1 MTTGQKIAALRRERG
16 MTQDALAEALSVT
29 RQAVSKW
36 EADAALP
43 ETGKLLPL
51 ARLLGCTADYLLGS
65 SEAEAGAPQGAPN
78 TAAQS
83 SEPKGAPQ
91 GCKPNTAQ
99 GAPNTAAQSSEP
111 KGAPQ
116 GCESNTAQGAPNTA
130 AQGCEPNTAQGAQQ
144 EPAREKTA
152 RDEAAQKEA
161 AHDEA
166 AREEPAQGRAPFTP
180 YWGLPRRYVWASDFE
195 YKSKRTLFGLPLVH
209 INGKWGGTA
218 KGVVAVGFKACGV
231 VSVGFLSMGVLSAGC
246 LSLGAVSLGA
256 LALGVLALGAVS
268 VGLLLALGAVAAGF
282 VAYGAAAFGG
292 FAAGAFACARYVAVG
307 DHACALIPIAKTFAW
322 GGAVHDFYFLFTAGM
337 PGLQVGYFEGGAFV
351 EGGAALQEACA
362 QYVPAWLQWLAEAFC
377 RLRLY

>member
-1 MTTGQKIAALRRERG
+1 MTTGQKIAALRRGQG

-78 TAAQS
+78 TAAQG
-83 SEPKGAPQ
+83 EP
-91 GCKPNTAQ
+91 
-99 GAPNTAAQSSEP
+99 
-111 KGAPQ
+111 
-116 GCESNTAQGAPNTA
+116 
-130 AQGCEPNTAQGAQQ
+130 Q
-144 EPAREKTA
+144 EPAREKP
-152 RDEAAQKEA
+152 
-161 AHDEA
+161 AHDEPA
-166 AREEPAQGRAPFTP
+166 QEKTAHDEPAQGRAPFTP

-209 INGKWGGTA
+209 INGRWGGTA
-218 KGVVAVGFKACGV
+218 KGVVAVGFKSCGV
-231 VSVGFLSMGVLSAGC
+231 VSVGFLSMGVLSVGC

-307 DHACALIPIAKTFAW
+307 DHACALIPLAKTFAW

-337 PGLQVGYFEGGAFV
+337 PGLQVGYFEGGALV

>member
-65 SEAEAGAPQGAPN
+65 SEAEAGAPQGH
-78 TAAQS
+78 
-83 SEPKGAPQ
+83 EPKGAPQ

-116 GCESNTAQGAPNTA
+116 GCK
-130 AQGCEPNTAQGAQQ
+130 PNTAQGAQQ
-144 EPAREKTA
+144 
-152 RDEAAQKEA
+152 D
-161 AHDEA
+161 
-166 AREEPAQGRAPFTP
+166 PAQGRAPFTP
-180 YWGLPRRYVWASDFE
+180 YWGLPRRYVWAPDFE

-218 KGVVAVGFKACGV
+218 KGVIAVGFNQVKAKRTR
-231 VSVGFLSMGVLSAGC
+231 SEAGI
-246 LSLGAVSLGA
+246 SPH
-256 LALGVLALGAVS
+256 
-268 VGLLLALGAVAAGF
+268 LL
-282 VAYGAAAFGG
+282 
-292 FAAGAFACARYVAVG
+292 R
-307 DHACALIPIAKTFAW
+307 
-322 GGAVHDFYFLFTAGM
+322 
-337 PGLQVGYFEGGAFV
+337 
-351 EGGAALQEACA
+351 
-362 QYVPAWLQWLAEAFC
+362 
-377 RLRLY
+377 

>member
-43 ETGKLLPL
+43 ETGKLVPL

-83 SEPKGAPQ
+83 SEPNA
-91 GCKPNTAQ
+91 
-99 GAPNTAAQSSEP
+99 
-111 KGAPQ
+111 
-116 GCESNTAQGAPNTA
+116 A
-130 AQGCEPNTAQGAQQ
+130 AQGEPQ
-144 EPAREKTA
+144 EPAREKP
-152 RDEAAQKEA
+152 
-161 AHDEA
+161 AHDEPA
-166 AREEPAQGRAPFTP
+166 QEKTAHDEPAQGRGPFIP
-180 YWGLPRRYVWASDFE
+180 YWGLPRRYVWAPDFE
-195 YKSKRTLFGLPLVH
+195 YKSERTLFGLPLVH

-307 DHACALIPIAKTFAW
+307 DYACALIPIAKSFAW

-362 QYVPAWLQWLAEAFC
+362 QCVPAWLQWLAEAFC

>member
-43 ETGKLLPL
+43 ETGKLVPL
-51 ARLLGCTADYLLGS
+51 ARLFGCTVDYLLGG
-65 SEAEAGAPQGAPN
+65 ADAGEGIGAK
-78 TAAQS
+78 TAAETEIAAGEAK
-83 SEPKGAPQ
+83 SEGQPVQGRGVQQAPAHGKEQ
-91 GCKPNTAQ
+91 A
-99 GAPNTAAQSSEP
+99 AAQE
-111 KGAPQ
+111 G
-116 GCESNTAQGAPNTA
+116 GCYHA
-130 AQGCEPNTAQGAQQ
+130 
-144 EPAREKTA
+144 
-152 RDEAAQKEA
+152 
-161 AHDEA
+161 
-166 AREEPAQGRAPFTP
+166 
-180 YWGLPRRYVWASDFE
+180 YWGPRRYVWASDFE
-195 YKSKRTLFGLPLVH
+195 YKSERTLFGLPLVH

-218 KGVVAVGFKACGV
+218 KGIVAVGCKARGLV
-231 VSVGFLSMGVLSAGC
+231 AVGFLSMGVLSAGC

-256 LALGVLALGAVS
+256 LALGVLTLGAVS

-292 FAAGAFACARYVAVG
+292 FAAGAFACAKYVAVG

-337 PGLQVGYFEGGAFV
+337 PGLQVGYFEGGALV
-351 EGGAALQEACA
+351 EGGAALPEACA

>member
-43 ETGKLLPL
+43 ETGKLVPL

-65 SEAEAGAPQGAPN
+65 ADAETGAPQGAPHA
-78 TAAQS
+78 AAQS

-99 GAPNTAAQSSEP
+99 GA
-111 KGAPQ
+111 
-116 GCESNTAQGAPNTA
+116 
-130 AQGCEPNTAQGAQQ
+130 QQ
-144 EPAREKTA
+144 
-152 RDEAAQKEA
+152 
-161 AHDEA
+161 
-166 AREEPAQGRAPFTP
+166 EPAQGRAPFTP

-209 INGKWGGTA
+209 INGRWGGTA
-218 KGVVAVGFKACGV
+218 KGIVAVGFKARGLV
-231 VSVGFLSMGVLSAGC
+231 AVGFLSMGVFSAGC
-246 LSLGAVSLGA
+246 LSLGVLSLGV
-256 LALGVLALGAVS
+256 LALGVLALGSVA

-292 FAAGAFACARYVAVG
+292 FAAGAFTCARYVAVG

>member
-1 MTTGQKIAALRRERG
+1 MTTGQKIAALRRGQG

-91 GCKPNTAQ
+91 
-99 GAPNTAAQSSEP
+99 SEP
-111 KGAPQ
+111 Q
-116 GCESNTAQGAPNTA
+116 G
-130 AQGCEPNTAQGAQQ
+130 
-144 EPAREKTA
+144 PAREDPAQEKTA
-152 RDEAAQKEA
+152 RDEAARENAARDEA
-161 AHDEA
+161 ARENTAHDEA
-166 AREEPAQGRAPFTP
+166 AREDPAQGRGPFIP

-218 KGVVAVGFKACGV
+218 KGVVAVGFKARGV

-292 FAAGAFACARYVAVG
+292 FAAGAFACAKYVAVG
-307 DHACALIPIAKTFAW
+307 DHACALIPIAKSLAW

>member
-91 GCKPNTAQ
+91 GSEPNTAQ
-99 GAPNTAAQSSEP
+99 GAP
-111 KGAPQ
+111 
-116 GCESNTAQGAPNTA
+116 
-130 AQGCEPNTAQGAQQ
+130 Q
-144 EPAREKTA
+144 EPARENTA
-152 RDEAAQKEA
+152 RDEAAR
-161 AHDEA
+161 DEA

-218 KGVVAVGFKACGV
+218 KGVIAVGFNQVKAKRTR
-231 VSVGFLSMGVLSAGC
+231 SKAGI
-246 LSLGAVSLGA
+246 LPHLH
-256 LALGVLALGAVS
+256 
-268 VGLLLALGAVAAGF
+268 
-282 VAYGAAAFGG
+282 
-292 FAAGAFACARYVAVG
+292 R
-307 DHACALIPIAKTFAW
+307 
-322 GGAVHDFYFLFTAGM
+322 
-337 PGLQVGYFEGGAFV
+337 
-351 EGGAALQEACA
+351 
-362 QYVPAWLQWLAEAFC
+362 
-377 RLRLY
+377 

>member
-65 SEAEAGAPQGAPN
+65 SEAETGA
-78 TAAQS
+78 
-83 SEPKGAPQ
+83 
-91 GCKPNTAQ
+91 AQ

-116 GCESNTAQGAPNTA
+116 GSEPDTAQGAP
-130 AQGCEPNTAQGAQQ
+130 Q
-144 EPAREKTA
+144 EPARENAAHDEVA
-152 RDEAAQKEA
+152 RENA

-166 AREEPAQGRAPFTP
+166 AREEPVQGRAPFTP

-218 KGVVAVGFKACGV
+218 KGVVAVGFNQVKAKRTR
-231 VSVGFLSMGVLSAGC
+231 SKAGISPH
-246 LSLGAVSLGA
+246 LH
-256 LALGVLALGAVS
+256 
-268 VGLLLALGAVAAGF
+268 
-282 VAYGAAAFGG
+282 
-292 FAAGAFACARYVAVG
+292 R
-307 DHACALIPIAKTFAW
+307 
-322 GGAVHDFYFLFTAGM
+322 
-337 PGLQVGYFEGGAFV
+337 
-351 EGGAALQEACA
+351 
-362 QYVPAWLQWLAEAFC
+362 
-377 RLRLY
+377 

>member
-1 MTTGQKIAALRRERG
+1 MTTGQKIAALRRKRG

-83 SEPKGAPQ
+83 SEP
-91 GCKPNTAQ
+91 
-99 GAPNTAAQSSEP
+99 
-111 KGAPQ
+111 
-116 GCESNTAQGAPNTA
+116 
-130 AQGCEPNTAQGAQQ
+130 Q
-144 EPAREKTA
+144 EPAREKP
-152 RDEAAQKEA
+152 
-161 AHDEA
+161 AHDEPA
-166 AREEPAQGRAPFTP
+166 QEKTAHDEPAQGRAPFTP

-195 YKSKRTLFGLPLVH
+195 YKSERTLFGLPLVH

-218 KGVVAVGFKACGV
+218 KGVVAVGFKARGV

-246 LSLGAVSLGA
+246 LSLGVLSLGV
-256 LALGVLALGAVS
+256 LALGVLTLGAVS

-292 FAAGAFACARYVAVG
+292 FAAGAFACAKYVAVG

>member
-36 EADAALP
+36 EADASLP
-43 ETGKLLPL
+43 ETGKLVPL
-51 ARLLGCTADYLLGS
+51 ARLFGCTVDYLLGGAD
-65 SEAEAGAPQGAPN
+65 AETGAPQGAPN

-99 GAPNTAAQSSEP
+99 GA
-111 KGAPQ
+111 
-116 GCESNTAQGAPNTA
+116 
-130 AQGCEPNTAQGAQQ
+130 QQ
-144 EPAREKTA
+144 
-152 RDEAAQKEA
+152 
-161 AHDEA
+161 
-166 AREEPAQGRAPFTP
+166 EPAQGRAPFTP

-218 KGVVAVGFKACGV
+218 KGVVAVGFKARGLV
-231 VSVGFLSMGVLSAGC
+231 AVGFLSMGVLSAGC

-256 LALGVLALGAVS
+256 LSLGVLTLGAVS

-292 FAAGAFACARYVAVG
+292 FAAGAFACAKYVAVG
-307 DHACALIPIAKTFAW
+307 DHACALIPIAKSLAW

>member
-91 GCKPNTAQ
+91 GSEPDTAQ
-99 GAPNTAAQSSEP
+99 GAP
-111 KGAPQ
+111 
-116 GCESNTAQGAPNTA
+116 
-130 AQGCEPNTAQGAQQ
+130 Q
-144 EPAREKTA
+144 EPARENA
-152 RDEAAQKEA
+152 AHDEAARENA

-195 YKSKRTLFGLPLVH
+195 YKSERTLFGLPLVH

-218 KGVVAVGFKACGV
+218 KGVIAVGFKARGV

-292 FAAGAFACARYVAVG
+292 FAAGAFACAKYVAVG
-307 DHACALIPIAKTFAW
+307 DYACALIPIAKSLAW

-362 QYVPAWLQWLAEAFC
+362 QCVPAWLQWLAEAFC

>member
-43 ETGKLLPL
+43 EANKLLPL

-78 TAAQS
+78 TV
-83 SEPKGAPQ
+83 
-91 GCKPNTAQ
+91 AQ
-99 GAPNTAAQSSEP
+99 GEP
-111 KGAPQ
+111 
-116 GCESNTAQGAPNTA
+116 
-130 AQGCEPNTAQGAQQ
+130 Q
-144 EPAREKTA
+144 EPAREKP
-152 RDEAAQKEA
+152 
-161 AHDEA
+161 AHDEPA
-166 AREEPAQGRAPFTP
+166 QEKTAHDEPAQGRAPFTP

-195 YKSKRTLFGLPLVH
+195 YKSERTLFGLPLVH

-218 KGVVAVGFKACGV
+218 KGVVAVGFKSCGV

-292 FAAGAFACARYVAVG
+292 FAAGAFACAKYVAVG
-307 DHACALIPIAKTFAW
+307 DYACALIPLAKTFAW
-322 GGAVHDFYFLFTAGM
+322 GGAVHDFYFLFTAGA
-337 PGLQVGYFEGGAFV
+337 PGLQVGYYTGGAFV

>member
-78 TAAQS
+78 TA
-83 SEPKGAPQ
+83 
-91 GCKPNTAQ
+91 T
-99 GAPNTAAQSSEP
+99 QSSEP

-116 GCESNTAQGAPNTA
+116 GCESNTAQG
-130 AQGCEPNTAQGAQQ
+130 EPQ
-144 EPAREKTA
+144 EPAREKPA
-152 RDEAAQKEA
+152 HDEPAQKDA

-166 AREEPAQGRAPFTP
+166 ARDEPAQGRAPFTP

-218 KGVVAVGFKACGV
+218 KGVVAVGFKPCGV

-292 FAAGAFACARYVAVG
+292 FAAGAFACAKYVAVG

>member
-1 MTTGQKIAALRRERG
+1 M
-16 MTQDALAEALSVT
+16 
-29 RQAVSKW
+29 
-36 EADAALP
+36 
-43 ETGKLLPL
+43 
-51 ARLLGCTADYLLGS
+51 
-65 SEAEAGAPQGAPN
+65 
-78 TAAQS
+78 
-83 SEPKGAPQ
+83 
-91 GCKPNTAQ
+91 
-99 GAPNTAAQSSEP
+99 
-111 KGAPQ
+111 
-116 GCESNTAQGAPNTA
+116 
-130 AQGCEPNTAQGAQQ
+130 
-144 EPAREKTA
+144 
-152 RDEAAQKEA
+152 
-161 AHDEA
+161 
-166 AREEPAQGRAPFTP
+166 
-180 YWGLPRRYVWASDFE
+180 WASDFE

-218 KGVVAVGFKACGV
+218 KGVVAVGFKARGV

-292 FAAGAFACARYVAVG
+292 FAAGAFACAKYVAVG
-307 DHACALIPIAKTFAW
+307 DHACALIPIAKSLAW

-337 PGLQVGYFEGGAFV
+337 PGLQVGYYTGGTLV

>member
-43 ETGKLLPL
+43 EANKLLPL

-78 TAAQS
+78 TV
-83 SEPKGAPQ
+83 
-91 GCKPNTAQ
+91 AQ
-99 GAPNTAAQSSEP
+99 GEP
-111 KGAPQ
+111 
-116 GCESNTAQGAPNTA
+116 
-130 AQGCEPNTAQGAQQ
+130 Q
-144 EPAREKTA
+144 EPARENTA
-152 RDEAAQKEA
+152 RDEAARENAAHDEA
-161 AHDEA
+161 ARENAARDEAARENTAHDEA

-180 YWGLPRRYVWASDFE
+180 YWGLPRRYVWAPDFE

-218 KGVVAVGFKACGV
+218 KGVVAVGFKARGV

-292 FAAGAFACARYVAVG
+292 FAAGAFACAKYVAVG
-307 DHACALIPIAKTFAW
+307 DHACALIPLAKTFAW
-322 GGAVHDFYFLFTAGM
+322 GGAVHDFYFLFTAGA
-337 PGLQVGYFEGGAFV
+337 PGLQVGYYTGGTLV

>member
-65 SEAEAGAPQGAPN
+65 SEAEPDAAQGHEPNGAP
-78 TAAQS
+78 
-83 SEPKGAPQ
+83 
-91 GCKPNTAQ
+91 
-99 GAPNTAAQSSEP
+99 QSSEP

-130 AQGCEPNTAQGAQQ
+130 AQGCEPNTAQGA
-144 EPAREKTA
+144 PNT
-152 RDEAAQKEA
+152 AAQGHEPNGAPQGCKPNTA
-161 AHDEA
+161 QGAQQ
-166 AREEPAQGRAPFTP
+166 EPAQGRAPFTP

-218 KGVVAVGFKACGV
+218 KGVVAVGFNQVKAKRIR
-231 VSVGFLSMGVLSAGC
+231 SEAGISPH
-246 LSLGAVSLGA
+246 LH
-256 LALGVLALGAVS
+256 
-268 VGLLLALGAVAAGF
+268 
-282 VAYGAAAFGG
+282 
-292 FAAGAFACARYVAVG
+292 R
-307 DHACALIPIAKTFAW
+307 
-322 GGAVHDFYFLFTAGM
+322 
-337 PGLQVGYFEGGAFV
+337 
-351 EGGAALQEACA
+351 
-362 QYVPAWLQWLAEAFC
+362 
-377 RLRLY
+377 

>member
-91 GCKPNTAQ
+91 
-99 GAPNTAAQSSEP
+99 SEP
-111 KGAPQ
+111 Q
-116 GCESNTAQGAPNTA
+116 G
-130 AQGCEPNTAQGAQQ
+130 
-144 EPAREKTA
+144 PAREDPAQEKTA
-152 RDEAAQKEA
+152 RDEAARENAARDEA
-161 AHDEA
+161 ARENTAHDEA
-166 AREEPAQGRAPFTP
+166 AREDPAQGRGPFIP

-218 KGVVAVGFKACGV
+218 KGVVAVGFKARGV

-292 FAAGAFACARYVAVG
+292 FAAGAFACAKYVAVG
-307 DHACALIPIAKTFAW
+307 DHACALIPLAKTFAW

-362 QYVPAWLQWLAEAFC
+362 QCVPAWLQWLAEAFC

>member
-1 MTTGQKIAALRRERG
+1 MTTGQKIAALRRGQG

-65 SEAEAGAPQGAPN
+65 ADAETDAAQGYESNAAPQG
-78 TAAQS
+78 
-83 SEPKGAPQ
+83 SEPKD
-91 GCKPNTAQ
+91 CKPNTTQ
-99 GAPNTAAQSSEP
+99 GEP
-111 KGAPQ
+111 
-116 GCESNTAQGAPNTA
+116 
-130 AQGCEPNTAQGAQQ
+130 Q

-166 AREEPAQGRAPFTP
+166 AREDPAQGRAPFTP

-246 LSLGAVSLGA
+246 LSLGVLSLGV
-256 LALGVLALGAVS
+256 LALGVLALGSVA

-292 FAAGAFACARYVAVG
+292 FAAGAFTCARYVAVG

>member
-1 MTTGQKIAALRRERG
+1 MTTGQKIAALRRKRG

-65 SEAEAGAPQGAPN
+65 SEAEAGAPQG
-78 TAAQS
+78 T
-83 SEPKGAPQ
+83 
-91 GCKPNTAQ
+91 
-99 GAPNTAAQSSEP
+99 PNTAAQSSEP

-116 GCESNTAQGAPNTA
+116 GCE
-130 AQGCEPNTAQGAQQ
+130 PNTAQGEPQ
-144 EPAREKTA
+144 EPARENAA
-152 RDEAAQKEA
+152 RDEAARENT

-218 KGVVAVGFKACGV
+218 KGIVAVGFNQVKAKRIR
-231 VSVGFLSMGVLSAGC
+231 SEAGI
-246 LSLGAVSLGA
+246 SPH
-256 LALGVLALGAVS
+256 
-268 VGLLLALGAVAAGF
+268 LL
-282 VAYGAAAFGG
+282 
-292 FAAGAFACARYVAVG
+292 C
-307 DHACALIPIAKTFAW
+307 
-322 GGAVHDFYFLFTAGM
+322 
-337 PGLQVGYFEGGAFV
+337 
-351 EGGAALQEACA
+351 
-362 QYVPAWLQWLAEAFC
+362 
-377 RLRLY
+377 

>member
-91 GCKPNTAQ
+91 GC
-99 GAPNTAAQSSEP
+99 
-111 KGAPQ
+111 
-116 GCESNTAQGAPNTA
+116 ESNTAQGAP
-130 AQGCEPNTAQGAQQ
+130 Q
-144 EPAREKTA
+144 EPARENTA
-152 RDEAAQKEA
+152 RDEAARENA

-166 AREEPAQGRAPFTP
+166 AREKTAHDEPAQGRAPFTP

-218 KGVVAVGFKACGV
+218 KGIVAVGFKARGLV
-231 VSVGFLSMGVLSAGC
+231 AVGFLSMGVLSAGC

-256 LALGVLALGAVS
+256 LALGVLTLGAVS
-268 VGLLLALGAVAAGF
+268 VGLLLALGALAAGF

-292 FAAGAFACARYVAVG
+292 FAAGAFACAKYVAVG
-307 DHACALIPIAKTFAW
+307 DHACALIPLAKTFAW

-362 QYVPAWLQWLAEAFC
+362 QCVPAWLQWLAEAFC

>member
-43 ETGKLLPL
+43 ETGKLVPL

-83 SEPKGAPQ
+83 SEPNA
-91 GCKPNTAQ
+91 
-99 GAPNTAAQSSEP
+99 
-111 KGAPQ
+111 
-116 GCESNTAQGAPNTA
+116 A
-130 AQGCEPNTAQGAQQ
+130 AQGEPQ
-144 EPAREKTA
+144 EPAREKP
-152 RDEAAQKEA
+152 
-161 AHDEA
+161 AHDEPA
-166 AREEPAQGRAPFTP
+166 QEKTAHDEPAQGRGPFIP
-180 YWGLPRRYVWASDFE
+180 YWGLPRRYVWAPDFE
-195 YKSKRTLFGLPLVH
+195 YKSERTLFGLPLVH

-292 FAAGAFACARYVAVG
+292 FAAGAFACAKYVAVG
-307 DHACALIPIAKTFAW
+307 DYACALIPIAKTFAW

-337 PGLQVGYFEGGAFV
+337 PGLQVGYFEGGALV

>member
-83 SEPKGAPQ
+83 SEPNGAQGREPHVAPQ
-91 GCKPNTAQ
+91 GSEPQ
-99 GAPNTAAQSSEP
+99 GTQGHEPYAAAQSSEP
-111 KGAPQ
+111 NA
-116 GCESNTAQGAPNTA
+116 A
-130 AQGCEPNTAQGAQQ
+130 AQGEPQ
-144 EPAREKTA
+144 EPAREKP
-152 RDEAAQKEA
+152 
-161 AHDEA
+161 AHDEPA
-166 AREEPAQGRAPFTP
+166 QEKTAHDEPAQERAPFTP

-218 KGVVAVGFKACGV
+218 KGVVAVGFNQVKAKRTR
-231 VSVGFLSMGVLSAGC
+231 SEAGI
-246 LSLGAVSLGA
+246 SP
-256 LALGVLALGAVS
+256 
-268 VGLLLALGAVAAGF
+268 
-282 VAYGAAAFGG
+282 
-292 FAAGAFACARYVAVG
+292 
-307 DHACALIPIAKTFAW
+307 H
-322 GGAVHDFYFLFTAGM
+322 
-337 PGLQVGYFEGGAFV
+337 LQ
-351 EGGAALQEACA
+351 
-362 QYVPAWLQWLAEAFC
+362 
-377 RLRLY
+377 R

>member
-1 MTTGQKIAALRRERG
+1 MTTGQKIAALRREQG

-65 SEAEAGAPQGAPN
+65 SEAEAGAP
-78 TAAQS
+78 
-83 SEPKGAPQ
+83 
-91 GCKPNTAQ
+91 
-99 GAPNTAAQSSEP
+99 
-111 KGAPQ
+111 
-116 GCESNTAQGAPNTA
+116 QGAPNTA

>member
-78 TAAQS
+78 TA
-83 SEPKGAPQ
+83 
-91 GCKPNTAQ
+91 T
-99 GAPNTAAQSSEP
+99 QSSEP

-116 GCESNTAQGAPNTA
+116 GCESNTAQG
-130 AQGCEPNTAQGAQQ
+130 EPQ
-144 EPAREKTA
+144 EPAREKPA
-152 RDEAAQKEA
+152 HDEPAQKDA

-166 AREEPAQGRAPFTP
+166 ARDEPAQGRAPFTP

-218 KGVVAVGFKACGV
+218 KGVVAVGFKSCGV

-292 FAAGAFACARYVAVG
+292 FAAGAFACAKYVAVG

-337 PGLQVGYFEGGAFV
+337 PGLQVGYYAGGALV

-362 QYVPAWLQWLAEAFC
+362 QYVPVWLQWLAEAFC

>member
-43 ETGKLLPL
+43 EANKLLPL

-78 TAAQS
+78 TV
-83 SEPKGAPQ
+83 
-91 GCKPNTAQ
+91 AQ
-99 GAPNTAAQSSEP
+99 GEP
-111 KGAPQ
+111 
-116 GCESNTAQGAPNTA
+116 
-130 AQGCEPNTAQGAQQ
+130 Q
-144 EPAREKTA
+144 EPAREKP
-152 RDEAAQKEA
+152 
-161 AHDEA
+161 AHDEPA
-166 AREEPAQGRAPFTP
+166 QEKTAHDEPAQGRAPFTP

-195 YKSKRTLFGLPLVH
+195 YKSERTLFGLPLVH
-209 INGKWGGTA
+209 INGRWGGTA

-292 FAAGAFACARYVAVG
+292 FAAGAFACAKYVAVG
-307 DHACALIPIAKTFAW
+307 DHACALIPIAKSLAW

-337 PGLQVGYFEGGAFV
+337 PGLQVGYFTGGTLV

>member
-43 ETGKLLPL
+43 ETGKLVPL

-83 SEPKGAPQ
+83 SEPNGAPQ
-91 GCKPNTAQ
+91 
-99 GAPNTAAQSSEP
+99 SEP
-111 KGAPQ
+111 Q
-116 GCESNTAQGAPNTA
+116 GPAREDPAQEKTAR
-130 AQGCEPNTAQGAQQ
+130 E
-144 EPAREKTA
+144 EPAREKP
-152 RDEAAQKEA
+152 
-161 AHDEA
+161 AHDEPA
-166 AREEPAQGRAPFTP
+166 QEKTAHDEPAQGRAPFTP

-322 GGAVHDFYFLFTAGM
+322 GGAVHDFYFLFTAGV

-377 RLRLY
+377 CLRLY